1 VPSPLE
7 ILFWISLVA
16 GLYPYAG
23 YPVVAALLGKLL
35 RRDVRAAAHQPRVTV
50 VISAYNEHKHI
61 EATVRN
67 KLAQDY
73 PAELLN
79 VIVASDSSTDGT
91 DEILAAL
98 SRESSR
104 VPYLRQEPRRGKTA
118 ALNQLVTRAQG
129 EIIVFADANSIY
141 RPDAIRL
148 LVENFADPK
157 VGYVSGRMLY
167 VNPDGSY
174 IGDGCSAYMR
184 DENSLRA
191 IETRIGSV
199 VGVDGGIDSVRKS
212 LYRPMRDDQLP
223 DFVLP
228 LTVVEQGYRT
238 VYEPRAVLTEDTLT
252 TQDAEY
258 RMRVRV
264 ALRAFWALWD
274 KRVLL
279 NPLRF
284 PLFSWQLA
292 SHKLLRY
299 LSFLPLALAAV
310 LGCFLAPQGLIY
322 SLFVAGVVCFA
333 LLAAAAVRGPKGIR
347 ELGLAR
353 YCYYFLLLNLASAVA
368 LGRFLRG
375 QKQVLWQPR
384 TG

>member
-1 VPSPLE
+1 VE
-7 ILFWISLVA
+7 ILFWVCVIA

-23 YPVVAALLGKLL
+23 YPLVVALLGKVF
-35 RRDVRAAAHQPRVTV
+35 RRDVRTSKHLPRVTV
-50 VISAYNEHKHI
+50 VISAYNERKHI
-61 EATVRN
+61 EATVLN
-67 KLAQDY
+67 KLSQDY
-73 PAELLN
+73 PAELLD

-98 SRESSR
+98 SRDNAR
-104 VPYLRQEPRRGKTA
+104 LTYLRQEPRRGKTA

-148 LVENFADPK
+148 LIENFADPK

-184 DENSLRA
+184 YENWLRA
-191 IETRIGSV
+191 QETRVGSV
-199 VGVDGGIDSVRKS
+199 VGVDGGVDSVRKA

-279 NPLRF
+279 DPLRF
-284 PLFSWQLA
+284 PLFSWQLW
-292 SHKLLRY
+292 SHKALRY
-299 LSFLPLALAAV
+299 LSFVPLAMACL
-310 LGCFLAPQGLIY
+310 L
-322 SLFVAGVVCFA
+322 GVVLALPGGVLSSSASLYSVLLVLQVLFWIAVWLGARGVNSQGARLAYYFA
-333 LLAAAAVRGPKGIR
+333 LLNA
-347 ELGLAR
+347 
-353 YCYYFLLLNLASAVA
+353 ASAVA
-368 LGRFLRG
+368 FVRFLRG

>member
-1 VPSPLE
+1 MLTSLE
-7 ILFWISLVA
+7 VWFWLALVV

-23 YPVVAALLGKLL
+23 YPLCVALLGKL
-35 RRDVRAAAHQPRVTV
+35 RRRAVRAAEFRPVVTV
-50 VISAYNEHKHI
+50 VISAYNEHRHI

-73 PAELLN
+73 PAELLD
-79 VIVASDSSTDGT
+79 ICVASDSSTDGT
-91 DEILAAL
+91 DEILAQLA
-98 SRESSR
+98 RENPR
-104 VPYLRQEPRRGKTA
+104 VSYFRQEPRRGKTA
-118 ALNQLVTRAQG
+118 ALNQLVTRARG

-141 RPDAIRL
+141 RSDAIRV

-157 VGYVSGRMLY
+157 VGYVSGRMMY
-167 VNPDGSY
+167 MNPDGSY

-184 DENSLRA
+184 YENWLRA
-191 IETRIGSV
+191 QETQIGSV
-199 VGVDGGIDSVRKS
+199 VGVDGGVDSVRKS

-238 VYEPRAVLTEDTLT
+238 VYEPRAVLAEDTLT

-274 KRVLL
+274 KRRLL

-292 SHKLLRY
+292 SHKLFRY

-310 LGCFLAPQGLIY
+310 LVCVLAPQSPLY
-322 SLFVAGVVCFA
+322 ALMAAGMVCFA
-333 LLAAAAVRGPKGIR
+333 ILSFTAARGPKAIGQ
-347 ELGLAR
+347 LSLAR

-368 LGRFLRG
+368 FGRFLRG